1 MINQPSKFLI
11 KNLVE
16 ISDKSHVVY
25 NTGCQIKFRTWSLK
39 RQVYVIIVTRTYL
52 SKEL

>member
-1 MINQPSKFLI
+1 MINQPSKFT
-11 KNLVE
+11 KM
-16 ISDKSHVVY
+16 Y